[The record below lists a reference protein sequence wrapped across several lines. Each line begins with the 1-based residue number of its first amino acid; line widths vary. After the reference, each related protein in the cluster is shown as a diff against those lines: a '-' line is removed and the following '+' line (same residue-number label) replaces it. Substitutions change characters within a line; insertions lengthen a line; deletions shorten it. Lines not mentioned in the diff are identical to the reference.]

1 VSYVQKR
8 TPTYEDDLINAFA
21 SGSGPDLFIMPHEQ
35 LLRHSDKVFE
45 IPYASFP
52 RETFESLYID
62 EARLFLTD
70 TGIIGLPITVDPLIM
85 YYNKSLISSA
95 FILDIPEYWDEF
107 TEFSPKI
114 TDYTGSGEILV
125 SATAMGSY
133 DNISNA
139 KAIISALLLQNGNAL
154 VGVDE
159 FSGERFGTLSSEE
172 GIDQSIQVIDFYT
185 SFARFGSN
193 TYSWNEALIDS
204 QNKFIAGEVATYFG
218 RASEVEDISRKNP
231 NLDFG
236 VSLLPQLRS
245 TNNRITQ
252 GSMLGVGISKQTK
265 NVTGSFS
272 TASNITAEGF
282 SGGLAAGLLVAP
294 ANKALLGNT
303 PDDAFLTLV
312 YNSAIISAGW
322 VDPEPSRTSDLF
334 RNIIRN
340 VNSGALSTEEALQRA
355 NRDLDTILDQ
365 TINKF
370 SSTN

>member
-1 VSYVQKR
+1 
-8 TPTYEDDLINAFA
+8 
-21 SGSGPDLFIMPHEQ
+21 
-35 LLRHSDKVFE
+35 
-45 IPYASFP
+45 
-52 RETFESLYID
+52 
-62 EARLFLTD
+62 
-70 TGIIGLPITVDPLIM
+70 M

-107 TEFSPKI
+107 IEFAPKVTE
-114 TDYTGSGEILV
+114 YTGPGEIVV

-154 VGVDE
+154 VGADE

-172 GIDQSIQVIDFYT
+172 GIDQSMQAIDFYT
-185 SFARFGSN
+185 SFAQFGSS
-193 TYSWNEALIDS
+193 TYSWNEALGDS

-252 GSMLGVGISKQTK
+252 GSMLGVAISKQTK
-265 NVTGSFS
+265 NVMGAFS

-282 SGGLAAGLLVAP
+282 SGGLAAALLVAP

-322 VDPEPSRTSDLF
+322 VDPAPSRTSDLF

-340 VNSGALSTEEALQRA
+340 VNSSALSTEEALQRA

-365 TINKF
+365 TINRF
-370 SSTN
+370 NATN